1 MRTFA
6 ITLFAAVAS
15 AKIELMEYNFMKY
28 VSEHSKA
35 YETVEDFN
43 FRQVL
48 FAEKDAFINS
58 VNEDPT
64 STYTAGHNQFS
75 DWTKEEFTAIL
86 GLKNMEMP
94 DVQLDEMDVDMNG
107 IPSSIDWRNEGAVTP
122 VKNQGQC
129 GSCWAFS
136 SIEAIESAWIIAG
149 NGMTIMSTQ
158 ELVDCSFTSGNLG
171 CGGGWYFYSYDW
183 LKTNKTMLEYS
194 YPYTSGS
201 SGLPTACAYNKN
213 EGITNVSSYG

>member
-6 ITLFAAVAS
+6 IALFAAVAS

-35 YETVEDFN
+35 YDTVEDFN

-94 DVQLDEMDVDMNG
+94 EIQEDEMDVDMNG
-107 IPSSIDWRNEGAVTP
+107 VPSSVDWRDQGMVTP

-136 SIEAIESAWIIAG
+136 SIEAIESAWMIAG
-149 NGMTIMSTQ
+149 NEQEIMSTQ
-158 ELVDCSFTSGNLG
+158 ELVDCTSAEGNHG
-171 CGGGWYFYSYDW
+171 CSGGWYFYSYDW
-183 LKTNKTMLEYS
+183 LKTH
-194 YPYTSGS
+194 
-201 SGLPTACAYNKN
+201 
-213 EGITNVSSYG
+213 

>member
-6 ITLFAAVAS
+6 IALFGAVAS
-15 AKIELMEYNFMKY
+15 AKIESMMEYNFMMY
-28 VSEHSKA
+28 VSEHSKV

-43 FRQVL
+43 YRQVL

-75 DWTKEEFTAIL
+75 DWTKEEFDAIL
-86 GLKNMEMP
+86 GLKGMQMP
-94 DVQLDEMDVDMNG
+94 DLLEDEVDVDMTG
-107 IPSSIDWRNEGAVTP
+107 VPASMDWRALGKVTP

-136 SIEAIESAWIIAG
+136 TIEVIESAWMIEGYEEEIL
-149 NGMTIMSTQ
+149 STQ
-158 ELVDCSFTSGNLG
+158 ELVDCTKQPVTQNNG
-171 CGGGWYFYSYDW
+171 CSGGWYFWSYDW
-183 LKTNKTMLEYS
+183 LKTNWAMREYN
-194 YPYTSGS
+194 YPYTSGTT
-201 SGLPTACAYNKN
+201 GRETTCQYD
-213 EGITNVSSYG
+213 